1 MSVKKKLFSYRP
13 GIRMIISAACVFG
26 ILGGSGFSIY
36 YAMKS
41 LYDTSLQDASTILF
55 LDLETRSNSISS
67 ELANFIQVSKKK
79 GAISDYKIVDN
90 KNITWISG
98 EFAGAKSFC
107 IV

>member
-41 LYDTSLQDASTILF
+41 LYDSSLQDASTILF
-55 LDLETRSNSISS
+55 LDLEARSNSISE

-79 GAISDYKIVDN
+79 GAISDYKIIDN
-90 KNITWISG
+90 KNIAWIRG
-98 EFAGAKSFC
+98 DRKS
-107 IV
+107 VV